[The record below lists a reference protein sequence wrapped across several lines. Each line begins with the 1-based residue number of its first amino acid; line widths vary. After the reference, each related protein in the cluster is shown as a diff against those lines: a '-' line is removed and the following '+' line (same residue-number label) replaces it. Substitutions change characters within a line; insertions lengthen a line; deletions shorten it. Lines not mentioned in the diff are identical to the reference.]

1 MSYEAVARRWA
12 RALFDIGKE
21 TSSLADL
28 NKDITSFA
36 DTYAGSDNLR
46 LVLDNPL
53 VPEAQREAILRDIAS
68 RLSVGA
74 TATNTLRLLAQKR
87 RLPILPDLARQLARL
102 TDQDA
107 NLLRAKVTSAA
118 PLGDSYVNR
127 LRAELEKATGK
138 RVTIDQSVDPTLVAG
153 VVTQIGNR
161 VIDGSLKARLQGF
174 RESLL
179 RG

>member
-28 NKDITSFA
+28 NKDIASFA
-36 DTYAGSDNLR
+36 DTYAGSDDLR

-87 RLPILPDLARQLARL
+87 RLAILPDLARQLARL
-102 TDQDA
+102 TDEDA

-118 PLGDSYVNR
+118 PLSDGYVGR

-138 RVTIDQSVDPTLVAG
+138 RVTIDQAIDPTLVAG
-153 VVTQIGNR
+153 VVTQIGDR